1 MVANAGQT
9 ERSSCPGKQL
19 RHRICRKCH
28 KEYPIEE
35 FRNRSKYDESR
46 VTECRLCH
54 NSYERLR
61 RQHKRGAL
69 TKQHYQK
76 YLTILK
82 ERQTSRGVERVFLS
96 LAKLCGGTE
105 GLLELWPDAMEKDF
119 KAGGLK
125 AHRHIAAIIRL
136 MQYHEA
142 HQRQRTDC
150 STMSDEEL
158 LYRWH
163 ELSNSI
169 Y

>member
-1 MVANAGQT
+1 MVDNAGQK
-9 ERSSCPGKQL
+9 ERSSRPGKQL

-28 KEYPIEE
+28 EEYPIEQ
-35 FRNRSKYDESR
+35 FRNRSKHANSR
-46 VTECRLCH
+46 VNECRLCH

-61 RQHKRGAL
+61 RQHKRGVL
-69 TKQHYQK
+69 TKQYYQK
-76 YLTILK
+76 YLTSLK
-82 ERQTSRGVERVFLS
+82 EQQTSRGVERVFLS

-105 GLLELWPDAMEKDF
+105 GFLEMWVDAMEKDF

-142 HQRQRTDC
+142 KQRQRTDY

-158 LYRWH
+158 L
-163 ELSNSI
+163 EMMSQSVLD
-169 Y
+169 